1 MRVLVTGARGFVGRN
16 LCCALK
22 NIRDGKD
29 RRERFAGLLPLEV
42 MEFDVDSTPGELE
55 DFCSRADFVFNL
67 AGVNRPKEQSEFMEG
82 NFGFASTL
90 LDTLERH
97 GNRCPVMLSSSA
109 QASLSG
115 RFEGSVYGES
125 KLAGEGLFREYS
137 ERTGAPVLIYR
148 FPNLYGKWCRPRY
161 NSAVATFCDAIAN
174 GRPYTVNDPSV
185 ELELL
190 YIDDLVD
197 EMLGAL
203 LGEEHRCG
211 YEGLER
217 VEGDGFCYVPET
229 DVKTLGEIVYLLD
242 GFRDS
247 RETLAVPDLSDG
259 SFSKK
264 LWSTFLSYYEPG
276 HFAYSLKPN
285 TDDRGSLYGYRLG
298 TSQLLFWLM
307 TVLWLP
313 LINLLMSGGMAQD
326 KAYFTAAIIFT
337 VPGLLFAVLLYRNSR
352 EVVEP
357 QKSTKLPAKDLW
369 HFVIQ
374 NGPLLMVMFGQFV
387 CGIYMYGRS
396 GVMMYY
402 FTYYAGNTNLFTIYN
417 LIAIGCGIA
426 GPFTAPILMEKC
438 GNKGRIVAL
447 GAIGSGA
454 LFVAMNFINAGTNP
468 LLFYIFA
475 GVSGYFNGLIMAAVY
490 ACMLDTIEVG
500 QYKTGIRASA
510 FAVSLCHF
518 ANKLGMT
525 ISTAGVGAVLAALG
539 FAANQTQNGDVLF
552 WINGFFTWVPGV
564 IGIVVGVVFL
574 FYKLNRERYYEI
586 LAKLKEKAE

>member
-1 MRVLVTGARGFVGRN
+1 MKNKHPHAAVVLVLGLAM
-16 LCCALK
+16 
-22 NIRDGKD
+22 
-29 RRERFAGLLPLEV
+29 AGLHL
-42 MEFDVDSTPGELE
+42 
-55 DFCSRADFVFNL
+55 ADL
-67 AGVNRPKEQSEFMEG
+67 LLWADAET
-82 NFGFASTL
+82 GFAT
-90 LDTLERH
+90 
-97 GNRCPVMLSSSA
+97 A
-109 QASLSG
+109 
-115 RFEGSVYGES
+115 GSVWLRYIPW
-125 KLAGEGLFREYS
+125 LAAF
-137 ERTGAPVLIYR
+137 
-148 FPNLYGKWCRPRY
+148 
-161 NSAVATFCDAIAN
+161 
-174 GRPYTVNDPSV
+174 
-185 ELELL
+185 
-190 YIDDLVD
+190 
-197 EMLGAL
+197 AL
-203 LGEEHRCG
+203 LFVSSLILSIFWTGNM
-211 YEGLER
+211 
-217 VEGDGFCYVPET
+217 
-229 DVKTLGEIVYLLD
+229 IVIYLLHALVYCLYMV
-242 GFRDS
+242 FF
-247 RETLAVPDLSDG
+247 TAYHIAYG
-259 SFSKK
+259 S
-264 LWSTFLSYYEPG
+264 LGGAMTQ
-276 HFAYSLKPN
+276 N

>member
-1 MRVLVTGARGFVGRN
+1 MEHKQTVTEVKESRLSVKQKVL
-16 LCCALK
+16 
-22 NIRDGKD
+22 
-29 RRERFAGLLPLEV
+29 
-42 MEFDVDSTPGELE
+42 
-55 DFCSRADFVFNL
+55 
-67 AGVNRPKEQSEFMEG
+67 
-82 NFGFASTL
+82 FGMGDYLNTITYGMISAFLMAFLTDTL
-90 LDTLERH
+90 LIPMAAVTAI
-97 GNRCPVMLSSSA
+97 M
-109 QASLSG
+109 SLS
-115 RFEGSVYGES
+115 
-125 KLAGEGLFREYS
+125 KL
-137 ERTGAPVLIYR
+137 
-148 FPNLYGKWCRPRY
+148 W
-161 NSAVATFCDAIAN
+161 DAI
-174 GRPYTVNDPSV
+174 NDPVIGVIIDKSRSPKGV
-185 ELELL
+185 YRPWLIRMMIPFALSNILL
-190 YIDDLVD
+190 WLPIGHWSTSAKITV
-197 EMLGAL
+197 
-203 LGEEHRCG
+203 
-211 YEGLER
+211 
-217 VEGDGFCYVPET
+217 VS
-229 DVKTLGEIVYLLD
+229 IVYCLYMV
-242 GFRDS
+242 FF
-247 RETLAVPDLSDG
+247 TAYHIAYG
-259 SFSKK
+259 S
-264 LWSTFLSYYEPG
+264 LGGAMTQ
-276 HFAYSLKPN
+276 N

-337 VPGLLFAVLLYRNSR
+337 VPGLLFAVLLYRNSW

>member
-1 MRVLVTGARGFVGRN
+1 MKALVYTTQAKMDGRKVIEPGKCELLDIPEPQLLPTDDMKIRVDYCAMCATDVHIVTMGLYGMPAPWIMGHELCGTIVEVNPRATENGFAVGDKVVVNCTAPCGCCDECKRGHDIFCKHPIAGSFVHGFTEYCTAVCEQVFQIPKNSPIDPKYYCLAEPMASAMDGMDLADIKIGDNVLLQGCGAIGSIILNMLLLKGGANVTVSDPIAEKRET
-16 LCCALK
+16 ALK
-22 NIRDGKD
+22 
-29 RRERFAGLLPLEV
+29 
-42 MEFDVDSTPGELE
+42 
-55 DFCSRADFVFNL
+55 
-67 AGVNRPKEQSEFMEG
+67 
-82 NFGFASTL
+82 
-90 LDTLERH
+90 
-97 GNRCPVMLSSSA
+97 
-109 QASLSG
+109 
-115 RFEGSVYGES
+115 
-125 KLAGEGLFREYS
+125 
-137 ERTGAPVLIYR
+137 
-148 FPNLYGKWCRPRY
+148 
-161 NSAVATFCDAIAN
+161 
-174 GRPYTVNDPSV
+174 
-185 ELELL
+185 
-190 YIDDLVD
+190 
-197 EMLGAL
+197 LGAQYVIDPKNEDL
-203 LGEEHRCG
+203 K
-211 YEGLER
+211 ER
-217 VEGDGFCYVPET
+217 AM
-229 DVKTLGEIVYLLD
+229 EITN
-242 GFRDS
+242 G
-247 RETLAVPDLSDG
+247 
-259 SFSKK
+259 
-264 LWSTFLSYYEPG
+264 
-276 HFAYSLKPN
+276 
-285 TDDRGSLYGYRLG
+285 RGSLYGYRLG